1 MEVSPHVRARRA
13 RLAANG
19 VCQTP
24 RSPVLA
30 ALSVSIAQRW
40 PNAPTRGGP
49 GQDCPA
55 PLVPNA
61 RGRAARIV
69 RIMEHDDQIYVNTTF
84 GERLLEERARLGLN
98 QTEMAEAGGVKRF
111 VQHLYERDIQIP
123 DFAYLDRLR
132 NLGADLSYL
141 FLGVRQVNDVPD
153 GFLVNGETLMNIHR
167 VAFKVGVDAIGR
179 LLPLEDRVTAF
190 QLLYHYVKSDEP
202 KSPILEALREQL
214 VRFRSG
220 DGLPSAC

>member
-1 MEVSPHVRARRA
+1 MAFVKHLVPRCFPHFRS
-13 RLAANG
+13 RLPNAG
-19 VCQTP
+19 PTLP
-24 RSPVLA
+24 PVEGLDR
-30 ALSVSIAQRW
+30 IAQR
-40 PNAPTRGGP
+40 R
-49 GQDCPA
+49 
-55 PLVPNA
+55 LVPNA

-98 QTEMAEAGGVKRF
+98 QTEMAEAGGVKRV
-111 VQHLYERDIQIP
+111 VQHFYEHDIQVP